1 MGTQRSPHTKV
12 FVQRDFSDGMLVKFQ
27 TRYPQELEGRVDA
40 ATYDTTINTINDM
53 FNKAESLGTRTCCES
68 CFACLTAY
76 ISLMCMDT
84 LYEKTLKSVRH
95 YIEEQNQN
103 VYMCRGVTLIDPAE
117 RGLRILEI
125 NISSIE
131 SSQR

>member
-1 MGTQRSPHTKV
+1 MDTPRSPHTKV
-12 FVQRDFSDGMLVKFQ
+12 FVQRDFSDGISVKFQ
-27 TRYPQELEGRVDA
+27 TRYPPELEGRIDRTIYE
-40 ATYDTTINTINDM
+40 ATISKINEM
-53 FNKAESLGTRTCCES
+53 FGEAESLGSRTYCES

-84 LYEKTLKSVRH
+84 LYEKTLKNVRR
-95 YIEEQNQN
+95 YIEEQNQTI
-103 VYMCRGVTLIDPAE
+103 YMSRGVMLIDPAE

-131 SSQR
+131 TPQR

>member
-1 MGTQRSPHTKV
+1 MDTPRSPHTKV
-12 FVQRDFSDGMLVKFQ
+12 FVQRDFSDGISVKFQ
-27 TRYPQELEGRVDA
+27 TRYPPELEGRIDR
-40 ATYDTTINTINDM
+40 TIYETTINKINEM
-53 FNKAESLGTRTCCES
+53 FAEAESLGSRTCCES

-84 LYEKTLKSVRH
+84 LYEKTLKNVRR

-103 VYMCRGVTLIDPAE
+103 IYMSRGVMLIDPAE

-125 NISSIE
+125 NISSI
-131 SSQR
+131 